1 MKRHISVA
9 RRYDVT
15 LRYHGVMV
23 RTQIQLRRDQYEE
36 LKRRAAAEDRS
47 LADLVRESVD
57 SWLSLASRPD
67 PLAGLRQLS
76 GVFRDPSG
84 ARDVAE
90 KHDRYLAE
98 QAGP

>member
-1 MKRHISVA
+1 
-9 RRYDVT
+9 
-15 LRYHGVMV
+15 MV
-23 RTQIQLRRDQYEE
+23 RTQIQLREDQYAE

-57 SWLSLASRPD
+57 SWLSRASRPD
-67 PLAGLRQLS
+67 ALRGLRDLT
-76 GVFRDPSG
+76 GAFRDPTG

-98 QAGP
+98 QAES